1 MAIFSNVFFCFR
13 AEAFCCL
20 PQPLRSRAQVGVF
33 RSRRGWHGA
42 AGRGGEKKKKNIQCH
57 NRGQKED
64 WKLMLSVIYR
74 KWWKT
79 SCQKKEKKNLQNSS
93 FSSLWLLN
101 SSGRNQLVWHPELFF
116 LYKCFPRYMED
127 GVDHTHITHGVKNIQ
142 LNSFF
147 RHWDT
152 GNRINSWYTDIW

>member
-42 AGRGGEKKKKNIQCH
+42 AGRGGEKKKKKHSMPQQRSERGLEANAFCDLLQVMKNIMSEK
-57 NRGQKED
+57 R
-64 WKLMLSVIYR
+64 
-74 KWWKT
+74 
-79 SCQKKEKKNLQNSS
+79 KKNLQNSS